1 MHVYVRPRLAA
12 AASRLIMGPWAAQST
27 RGPYRRPARSLWTLT
42 RELYAEGR
50 VLGSQLSDAP
60 PRSRQV
66 SEGPAWDAAWTE
78 PEFKAPRDPSRQHD
92 GPRMGRTPLLVSR
105 RLFARERALRAD

>member
-50 VLGSQLSDAP
+50 VLGSRTRLNCQLPFFTAGRS
-60 PRSRQV
+60 PRLPHGTPRGLSLHLK
-66 SEGPAWDAAWTE
+66 AA
-78 PEFKAPRDPSRQHD
+78 RDPNGGQDD
-92 GPRMGRTPLLVSR
+92 GRLVAANIRTS
-105 RLFARERALRAD
+105 FF

>member
-1 MHVYVRPRLAA
+1 MHVYVRQRLAA
-12 AASRLIMGPWAAQST
+12 AASRLVMGPWAAQNAG
-27 RGPYRRPARSLWTLT
+27 GPYRRPDRPLRTLT

-66 SEGPAWDAAWTE
+66 SEGPAWDAAWAE
-78 PEFKAPRDPSRQHD
+78 PAFKGA
-92 GPRMGRTPLLVSR
+92 
-105 RLFARERALRAD
+105 ARPFRVK